1 MREHAWA
8 TAVAVAMIGVGCFGC
23 SSVQPEVGER
33 LEACVDAD
41 SDATKTVDF
50 KTQIRP
56 IIEARCSNCHYYGRG
71 TEEGY
76 REVGFDQGT
85 LGDLR
90 KGGRNT
96 GPNILVPGKPCGSAY
111 VQKIRG
117 TFSTGA
123 RMPKNAA
130 PLSREEIQLIM
141 DWIAEGAAGNDAD

>member
-1 MREHAWA
+1 MREPTRAI
-8 TAVAVAMIGVGCFGC
+8 AVAIAMTFSFVAFGC
-23 SSVQPEVGER
+23 SSIQPEVGER

-41 SDATKTVDF
+41 SDPARVDF

-56 IIEARCSNCHYYGRG
+56 IIEARCSSCHYYGRG

-96 GPNILVPGKPCGSAY
+96 ATNIVVPGKPCSSAY

-123 RMPKNAA
+123 RMPKNNP

-141 DWIAEGAAGNDAD
+141 DWIAEGAEGNAAD

>member
-1 MREHAWA
+1 MREAGWA
-8 TAVAVAMIGVGCFGC
+8 IALAIATTCLSTFAC
-23 SSVQPEVGER
+23 SSIQPEVGDR

-41 SDATKTVDF
+41 SDATKSVDF

-56 IIEARCSNCHYYGRG
+56 IIEARCANCHDYGRG

-76 REVGFDQGT
+76 REVGFDQGS
-85 LGDLR
+85 LGTLR

-96 GPNILVPGKPCGSAY
+96 ATNIIVPGKPCSSAY

-117 TFSTGA
+117 TFATGA
-123 RMPKNAA
+123 RMPKNAT
-130 PLSREEIQLIM
+130 PLSREELQLIM

>member
-1 MREHAWA
+1 VREAAWA
-8 TAVAVAMIGVGCFGC
+8 IAIAVTMTFGC
-23 SSVQPEVGER
+23 SSVQPEVGDR

-41 SDATKTVDF
+41 SDASKPVDF
-50 KTQIRP
+50 KTRIRP
-56 IIEARCSNCHYYGRG
+56 IIEARCSRCHYYGSG

-85 LGDLR
+85 LGALR

-96 GPNILVPGKPCGSAY
+96 ATNIIVPGKPCSSAF

-130 PLSREEIQLIM
+130 PLSREEIQLVM

>member
-1 MREHAWA
+1 MGLACADLE
-8 TAVAVAMIGVGCFGC
+8 
-23 SSVQPEVGER
+23 PEVGER

-41 SDATKTVDF
+41 SDPAKSVDF

-56 IIEARCSNCHYYGRG
+56 IIEARCANCHYYGRG

-76 REVGFDQGT
+76 RETGFDQGSLRT
-85 LGDLR
+85 LR
-90 KGGRNT
+90 MGGRNT
-96 GPNILVPGKPCGSAY
+96 GTNVIVPGKPCSSFY

-123 RMPKNAA
+123 RMPKGKP
-130 PLSREEIQLIM
+130 PLSREEIRLIM

>member
-1 MREHAWA
+1 VRELTRAIAIAIA
-8 TAVAVAMIGVGCFGC
+8 TSMSGC

-41 SDATKTVDF
+41 SDASKIVDF

-56 IIEARCSNCHYYGRG
+56 IIEARCSSCHYYGTG

-76 REVGFDQGT
+76 REVHFDQGS
-85 LGDLR
+85 LGTLR
-90 KGGRNT
+90 KGGVNT
-96 GPNILVPGKPCGSAY
+96 ATNILVRGKPCSSAY